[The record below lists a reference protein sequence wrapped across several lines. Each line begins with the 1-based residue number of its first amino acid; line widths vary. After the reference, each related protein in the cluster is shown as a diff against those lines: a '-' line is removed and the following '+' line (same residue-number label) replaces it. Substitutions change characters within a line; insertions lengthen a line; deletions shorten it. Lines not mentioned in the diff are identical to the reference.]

1 MVEKKVQILNTLG
14 LHARPA
20 AQFVKISSRYKC
32 QVYINKEGF
41 EINAK
46 SIMGVMMLAAEQHSY
61 LIIRCE
67 GSDEQDCLNDL
78 AKLIEDKFYEE

>member
-20 AQFVKISSRYKC
+20 AQFVKISSQYKC
-32 QVYINKEGF
+32 QVFINKEGF

-46 SIMGVMMLAAEQHSY
+46 SIMGVMMLAAEHHSY
-61 LIIRCE
+61 LTIRCE
-67 GSDEQDCLNDL
+67 GPDEKECLNDL
-78 AKLIEDKFYEE
+78 VKLIDDKFYEE

>member
-61 LIIRCE
+61 LTIRCE

-78 AKLIEDKFYEE
+78 TKLIEDKFYEE